1 MAAGRRRAVELALR
15 SVRAISGRALG
26 LPCPPAVAAGAVGPE
41 VSGPAAM
48 RGGAAAALRSTSSSS
63 STTTTTGAAR
73 PFSSLP
79 SPHIPSVP
87 MQEADQ
93 NNELPGGSSLSS
105 GSAEGRGG
113 EGEVRAVMG
122 DETAEGVVAESADAG
137 KLRNLYQELSTLRR
151 QKRWGD
157 LLELFQGWR
166 AGLVLL
172 AGSWEQAWASV
183 EKLRGVFE
191 GMMAEDGLAP
201 DVFAYARMLEVAQ
214 RKILTQAR
222 PAADLTPMYQLLNE
236 MAAKEIPLNT
246 SCYTNLIRA
255 LIHCN
260 DFNQAQRH
268 LTDMWTT
275 VEMCHHLDRPRMA
288 EMYTRVHVALLLA
301 LSRRGEYAAL
311 QKQLSDMTARVG
323 YPNVHTALLLLDSVH
338 AKQGSRDCAS
348 LLLDS
353 LSTKLKEHRAESRPQ
368 DCVLVDEG
376 LTLKWLDF
384 AAASADSELATRAWD
399 AFHES
404 LAVSNQRL
412 LRAAPR
418 HSAPPS
424 AYHAYIQALAASG
437 MVEEAFRILSQLE
450 QEHAGRPELCAP
462 LPALNSLVNA
472 ISRSA
477 QQVDNVFYRVE
488 EMRNAGETVTA
499 AMLNCIMAGCAQLS
513 DAPRLFETFDSFA
526 DMGAKPDVN
535 TFNTIIHGLCRTGK
549 HRSISVALEDMAA
562 QGISPNAHTYKLAI
576 NGLLLGRDLP
586 RALAVLDAAVEGGV
600 ELEVETL
607 TSVVRWCDREGEMDR
622 VRSIM
627 TLIRRVHRTW
637 GRGVPDFEQLLRAEH
652 AWLPAFAKQVAQ
664 QGGAVQAARSHAA
677 PRGALPIR

>member
-1 MAAGRRRAVELALR
+1 
-15 SVRAISGRALG
+15 
-26 LPCPPAVAAGAVGPE
+26 
-41 VSGPAAM
+41 
-48 RGGAAAALRSTSSSS
+48 
-63 STTTTTGAAR
+63 
-73 PFSSLP
+73 
-79 SPHIPSVP
+79 

-166 AGLVLL
+166 AGGV
-172 AGSWEQAWASV
+172 QAYGPYVPSSRAYSFYLQALGNRPGASV

-652 AWLPAFAKQVAQ
+652 AWLPAFAKQVASRE
-664 QGGAVQAARSHAA
+664 GRSRRPVHT
-677 PRGALPIR
+677 PRPAEPSPLDE